1 MSESTYHRIPR
12 WITAVFMFAITI
24 VLTALTYFIDI
35 VGAIYY
41 YVSIL
46 LVLLFWIYVDRQLP
60 EELGFRLES
69 RWWLELLLGI
79 LLTGI
84 VLWLI
89 VWLEVLLGWVILIP
103 VFLDQTLWL
112 IAGALAVYAINQALV
127 AVGEELVSRGYIQQ
141 NLATRLTMPFAI
153 LISAVMFAIFHVPS
167 MVYYSLP
174 LMLAIIMFSNV
185 ILAGILFGIAFAR
198 TRNLW
203 LPIGLHFGWNMV
215 LYHIVGIR
223 GSGLFQYQS
232 IGSEIL
238 TGGIMGPEAGLLG
251 TVAFLFL
258 IAIVWIGTKE
268 SNGQLLRIFNRKPL
282 LMFAF
287 GFLVILI
294 PVVLGLVLAGLW
306 IFLIVWIIYAIFFLQ
321 VWENRILCSHC
332 PYYGSEGRT
341 LRCHANYGL
350 FKLWKYN
357 PAPMSH
363 SEQAQ
368 MVIGVAIMI
377 GFPFPLLF
385 LSKQWV
391 FLILASFGAIVLGAI
406 LFGWLCV
413 QCVNFSCPFNR
424 VPKDEVD
431 AFLKEHPEMQKAWEE
446 KGYQVD

>member
-1 MSESTYHRIPR
+1 
-12 WITAVFMFAITI
+12 
-24 VLTALTYFIDI
+24 
-35 VGAIYY
+35 
-41 YVSIL
+41 
-46 LVLLFWIYVDRQLP
+46 
-60 EELGFRLES
+60 
-69 RWWLELLLGI
+69 
-79 LLTGI
+79 
-84 VLWLI
+84 
-89 VWLEVLLGWVILIP
+89 
-103 VFLDQTLWL
+103 
-112 IAGALAVYAINQALV
+112 
-127 AVGEELVSRGYIQQ
+127 
-141 NLATRLTMPFAI
+141 
-153 LISAVMFAIFHVPS
+153 
-167 MVYYSLP
+167 
-174 LMLAIIMFSNV
+174 
-185 ILAGILFGIAFAR
+185 
-198 TRNLW
+198 
-203 LPIGLHFGWNMV
+203 
-215 LYHIVGIR
+215 
-223 GSGLFQYQS
+223 
-232 IGSEIL
+232 
-238 TGGIMGPEAGLLG
+238 
-251 TVAFLFL
+251 
-258 IAIVWIGTKE
+258 
-268 SNGQLLRIFNRKPL
+268 GQLLRIFNRKPL

-385 LSKQWV
+385 LSQQWV
-391 FLILASFGAIVLGAI
+391 FLIFALFGAIVLGAI